1 MRYLQIVLLALIFF
15 TSLSCEDRANPPG
28 SGLSEYDVP
37 TIEETEIERI
47 SVYFTT
53 PDNSADT
60 TDPGTSP
67 VGQALVDLMK
77 TQTTGEMYICFYD
90 FDYQPVINEVTR
102 AISDGVK
109 VYFVGDEDHQ
119 SSDEGYVSVINAIT
133 AAGGS
138 DKETISTADS
148 GKSGYSMIYSGA
160 SLMHNKFALITNSE
174 TGKEYVWTGSTN
186 VTETGMNYNN
196 NNSVVVESDDLY
208 KIYLQQFKYLYDG
221 SQSPVS
227 KKQSLSV
234 GNVTLSVQFTYTG
247 IEETE
252 GKEYEDL
259 PVSSLTGLIEN
270 ATTEVYFMAFSFTN
284 TTVADS
290 FVAARNRGIT
300 VQGIMDESQSSTN
313 SDVLSIF
320 QTNSVDYR
328 IDGNK
333 EKDPDNQLGGAKLH
347 HKILIIDPTEYYS
360 AAVVTGS
367 TNFTNNANTLNAEN
381 MLIIYSRDY
390 AEIYMEQYNSLWSE
404 AVKRGGL

>member
-1 MRYLQIVLLALIFF
+1 
-15 TSLSCEDRANPPG
+15 
-28 SGLSEYDVP
+28 
-37 TIEETEIERI
+37 
-47 SVYFTT
+47 
-53 PDNSADT
+53 
-60 TDPGTSP
+60 
-67 VGQALVDLMK
+67 
-77 TQTTGEMYICFYD
+77 
-90 FDYQPVINEVTR
+90 
-102 AISDGVK
+102 
-109 VYFVGDEDHQ
+109 
-119 SSDEGYVSVINAIT
+119 
-133 AAGGS
+133 
-138 DKETISTADS
+138 
-148 GKSGYSMIYSGA
+148 MIYSGA